1 MQAERS
7 MRGRQ
12 RARELLVQ
20 ALYQWQL
27 TDQQSDELLE
37 QFSARTEFLRI
48 DQIYFRE
55 LFSAVLCD
63 FKDLDALISEHADR
77 DHDQLDA
84 VSRAVLLLSLSE
96 LKGRF
101 EVPAKVVINEAVE
114 LAKRYGPT
122 DSFQFINAV
131 LDNVVK
137 QIGRGSELGQ
147 A

>member
-1 MQAERS
+1 VQTERPV
-7 MRGRQ
+7 RGRQ

-27 TDQQSDELLE
+27 TGQQSDELLE
-37 QFSARTEFLRI
+37 QFSARTEFSRI
-48 DQIYFRE
+48 DQTYFRE

-63 FKDLDALISEHADR
+63 FEDLDALISEHADW

-96 LKGRF
+96 FKSRF
-101 EVPAKVVINEAVE
+101 EVPTKVVINEAVE

-122 DSFQFINAV
+122 DSFRFINAV
-131 LDNVVK
+131 LDNVAK
-137 QIGRGSELGQ
+137 QAEQGSELGQ
-147 A
+147 T

>member
-1 MQAERS
+1 VQTERPV
-7 MRGRQ
+7 RGRQ

-27 TDQQSDELLE
+27 TGQQSDELLE
-37 QFSARTEFLRI
+37 QFSARTEFSRI
-48 DQIYFRE
+48 DQTYFRE

-63 FKDLDALISEHADR
+63 FKDLDALISEHADW

-96 LKGRF
+96 FKSRF
-101 EVPAKVVINEAVE
+101 EVPTKVVINEAVE

-122 DSFQFINAV
+122 DSFRFINAV
-131 LDNVVK
+131 LDNVAK
-137 QIGRGSELGQ
+137 QAEQGSELGQ
-147 A
+147 T

>member
-1 MQAERS
+1 MQTERPV
-7 MRGRQ
+7 RGRQ

-27 TDQQSDELLE
+27 TGQQSDELLE
-37 QFSARTEFLRI
+37 QFSARTEFSRI
-48 DQIYFRE
+48 DQTYFRE

-63 FKDLDALISEHADR
+63 FKDLDALISEHADW

-96 LKGRF
+96 LKNRF
-101 EVPAKVVINEAVE
+101 EVPTKVVINEAVE

-122 DSFQFINAV
+122 DSFRFINAV
-131 LDNVVK
+131 LDNVAK
-137 QIGRGSELGQ
+137 QAEQGSELGQ
-147 A
+147 T

>member
-55 LFSAVLCD
+55 LFSAVMCD

-101 EVPAKVVINEAVE
+101 EVPVKVVINEAVE

>member
-1 MQAERS
+1 MQTERPV
-7 MRGRQ
+7 RGRQ

-27 TDQQSDELLE
+27 TDQQSDELLG
-37 QFSARTEFLRI
+37 QFSARAEFSRI
-48 DQIYFRE
+48 DQTYFRE

-63 FKDLDALISEHADR
+63 FKDLDALISEHADW

-96 LKGRF
+96 FKSRF
-101 EVPAKVVINEAVE
+101 EVPTKVVINEAVE

-122 DSFQFINAV
+122 DSFRFINAV
-131 LDNVVK
+131 LDNVAK
-137 QIGRGSELGQ
+137 QAERGSELGQ
-147 A
+147 T

>member
-1 MQAERS
+1 MQTERP

-27 TDQQSDELLE
+27 TDQQSDELLV

-63 FKDLDALISEHADR
+63 FKDLDALISEHADW

-96 LKGRF
+96 FKSRF
-101 EVPAKVVINEAVE
+101 EVPTKVVINEAVE
-114 LAKRYGPT
+114 LAKRYGPP
-122 DSFQFINAV
+122 DSFRFINAV
-131 LDNVVK
+131 LDSAAKKV
-137 QIGRGSELGQ
+137 GRGSELGQ
-147 A
+147 T

>member
-1 MQAERS
+1 MQTERPV
-7 MRGRQ
+7 RGRQ

-27 TDQQSDELLE
+27 TGQQSDELLE
-37 QFSARTEFLRI
+37 QFSARTEISRI
-48 DQIYFRE
+48 DQTYFSE

-63 FKDLDALISEHADR
+63 FKDLDALISEHADW

-96 LKGRF
+96 FKSRF
-101 EVPAKVVINEAVE
+101 EVPTKVVINEAVE

-122 DSFQFINAV
+122 DSFRFINAV
-131 LDNVVK
+131 LDNVAK
-137 QIGRGSELGQ
+137 QAEQGSELGQ
-147 A
+147 T

>member
-1 MQAERS
+1 VQAERS

>member
-1 MQAERS
+1 MQTERPV
-7 MRGRQ
+7 RGRQ

-63 FKDLDALISEHADR
+63 FKDLDALISEHADW

-96 LKGRF
+96 LKNRF
-101 EVPAKVVINEAVE
+101 EVPTKVVINEAVE

-122 DSFQFINAV
+122 DSFRFINAV
-131 LDNVVK
+131 LDNVAK
-137 QIGRGSELGQ
+137 QAEQGSELGQ
-147 A
+147 T

>member
-7 MRGRQ
+7 VRGRQ

-27 TDQQSDELLE
+27 TGQQSDELLE
-37 QFSARTEFLRI
+37 QFSARAEFSCI
-48 DQIYFRE
+48 DQTYFRE
-55 LFSAVLCD
+55 LFGMVLCD
-63 FKDLDALISEHADR
+63 FKNLDALISEHADW

-96 LKGRF
+96 LKNRF
-101 EVPAKVVINEAVE
+101 EIPAKVVINEAVE
-114 LAKRYGPT
+114 LAKRFGPT
-122 DSFQFINAV
+122 DSFRFINAV
-131 LDNVVK
+131 LDNAVK
-137 QIGRGSELGQ
+137 QVGRGSELGQ

>member
-1 MQAERS
+1 MQTERPV
-7 MRGRQ
+7 RGRQ

-27 TDQQSDELLE
+27 TDQQSDELLV

-63 FKDLDALISEHADR
+63 FKDLDALISEHADW

-84 VSRAVLLLSLSE
+84 VSRAVLLLSL
-96 LKGRF
+96 
-101 EVPAKVVINEAVE
+101 
-114 LAKRYGPT
+114 
-122 DSFQFINAV
+122 
-131 LDNVVK
+131 
-137 QIGRGSELGQ
+137 
-147 A
+147 

>member
-1 MQAERS
+1 MQTERP

-27 TDQQSDELLE
+27 TGQQSDDLLE
-37 QFSARTEFLRI
+37 QFSARTEFSRI
-48 DQIYFRE
+48 DQTYFRE

-63 FKDLDALISEHADR
+63 FKDLDALISEHADW

-96 LKGRF
+96 FKSRF
-101 EVPAKVVINEAVE
+101 EVPTKVVINEAVE

-122 DSFQFINAV
+122 GSFRFINAV
-131 LDNVVK
+131 LESAAK
-137 QIGRGSELGQ
+137 QVGRGSELSK

>member
-63 FKDLDALISEHADR
+63 FKDLDTLISEHADR

>member
-101 EVPAKVVINEAVE
+101 EVPAKVIINEAVE

>member
-63 FKDLDALISEHADR
+63 FKDLDSLISEHADW

-96 LKGRF
+96 LKNRF
-101 EVPAKVVINEAVE
+101 EVPTKVVINEAVE

-122 DSFQFINAV
+122 DSFRFINAV
-131 LDNVVK
+131 LDSAAK
-137 QIGRGSELGQ
+137 QVGRGSELGQ
-147 A
+147 T

>member
-37 QFSARTEFLRI
+37 QFSARTEFSRI
-48 DQIYFRE
+48 DQTYFRE

-63 FKDLDALISEHADR
+63 FKDLDALISEHADW

-96 LKGRF
+96 LKNRF
-101 EVPAKVVINEAVE
+101 EVPTKVVINEAVE

-122 DSFQFINAV
+122 DSFRFINAV
-131 LDNVVK
+131 LDSAAKKV
-137 QIGRGSELGQ
+137 GRGSELSQ
-147 A
+147 T

>member
-1 MQAERS
+1 MQTERPV
-7 MRGRQ
+7 RGRQ

-27 TDQQSDELLE
+27 TGQQSDELLE
-37 QFSARTEFLRI
+37 QFSARTEFSRI
-48 DQIYFRE
+48 DQTYFRE

-63 FKDLDALISEHADR
+63 FKDLDALISEHADW

-96 LKGRF
+96 FKSRF
-101 EVPAKVVINEAVE
+101 EVPTKVVINEAVE

-122 DSFQFINAV
+122 DSFRFINAV
-131 LDNVVK
+131 LDNVAK
-137 QIGRGSELGQ
+137 QAEQGSELGQ
-147 A
+147 T